1 MDWRLIGIGVEH
13 QKRFNKQRN
22 ELGRLSL
29 KLERRK
35 RPELKRSL
43 LQREPTRHMLEKRM
57 KQEQEMPRRDLPLSK
72 LDITLSRSSCVLLR
86 LEQEMPR
93 RDLPLSKLDIMLS
106 RSSCVLLRLEQEMLS
121 PTLEMLAH
129 NWTSKLKV
137 PCSSIHPFIHWLTKQ
152 LTNSRLIFVMTV
164 RSISVVNIV

>member
-57 KQEQEMPRRDLPLSK
+57 KQEQEMPKRDLPLSK

-86 LEQEMPR
+86 LEQEMPS
-93 RDLPLSKLDIMLS
+93 LK
-106 RSSCVLLRLEQEMLS
+106 
-121 PTLEMLAH
+121 LEMLAH
-129 NWTSKLKV
+129 NWTSNLKV
-137 PCSSIHPFIHWLTKQ
+137 PCSSIHSFIHWLTKQ